1 MSQRKERKIQI
12 HNSHAKTARN
22 VLHSSVLSVAT
33 STTTK
38 CKPLNFMHATGK
50 KKKHEKEGYNLY
62 RKDRNGICHA
72 HALFRRRPRNEF
84 ALLLCKMRKRRGIK
98 DAPAMLHLKKC
109 CRDSRRCQEE
119 KK

>member
-1 MSQRKERKIQI
+1 MSQGKERKIQI

-50 KKKHEKEGYNLY
+50 KKNTKK
-62 RKDRNGICHA
+62 KDTTYIGRIATVSATPTRFSAGGREMSLHFCYA
-72 HALFRRRPRNEF
+72 KCE
-84 ALLLCKMRKRRGIK
+84 RGV
-98 DAPAMLHLKKC
+98 A
-109 CRDSRRCQEE
+109 
-119 KK
+119 